1 MIRSHARQRTTPWIA
16 GIGPSSTIRARKALC
31 VSLSLGGST
40 GRRNVDQTI
49 RPLLVETDHPVPQRL
64 AVHARVRRR
73 LPPRAPIEHGG
84 DRQQPARLRGVLL
97 LLRQQ
102 ANLRRRTANSHPKLP
117 SPNQPP
123 RFPPSTL

>member
-1 MIRSHARQRTTPWIA
+1 MDRRDRTLMNDP
-16 GIGPSSTIRARKALC
+16 GEKGLVR
-31 VSLSLGGST
+31 VVELGGST

-73 LPPRAPIEHGG
+73 LRPRAPIEHGG
-84 DRQQPARLRGVLL
+84 DRQQPARLRRVLR

-102 ANLRRRTANSHPKLP
+102 ANLRRRIVSSHRNSLAHGKRPRLP
-117 SPNQPP
+117 P
-123 RFPPSTL
+123 